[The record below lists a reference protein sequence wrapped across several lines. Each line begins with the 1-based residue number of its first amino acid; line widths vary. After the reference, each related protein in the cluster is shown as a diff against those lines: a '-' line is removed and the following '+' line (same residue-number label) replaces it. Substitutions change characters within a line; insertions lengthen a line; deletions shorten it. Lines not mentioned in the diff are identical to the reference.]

1 MLNSISGVKE
11 VSLMKKL
18 FCAVI
23 CAISIGIQMFLLT
36 PDGFSQEFGYE
47 FNNVIYEQPA
57 YYQIKKNNLLNAR
70 NDILNLDEWNN
81 KLWDKIN
88 LNFYY
93 DILRLNTQFRPTLF
107 FSEWDSNKTHF
118 YTDEIYLDAHFGKS
132 LFLYAGKRNF
142 VEGVAFGLHP
152 TDFLGQ
158 FKKVDLAL
166 REEERRVQREGNWLV
181 GGDTFFK
188 NITFSAIYAPHL
200 GTFQDEQNR
209 VLLKGRALFEPI
221 NTDVALY
228 LYYGDIPGL
237 GMDVSSTVSKNLVL
251 FTESALRRGSQRWTI
266 TQTSMATDTAP
277 AMFKFNP
284 PDKDKVYAQAVV
296 GGSYTFGDG
305 TNLILEYIYNGD
317 GYSGSGWNQFTDYAR
332 YYNGAYNSNYFRD
345 LAEVSLGRG
354 TSILQFGEMR
364 KNYAF
369 LRLSNN
375 TSITDLDGQLVVTAN
390 LNDGSW
396 LGYLS
401 IDYSITKSLIAG
413 IYGMVTFG
421 KKDTE
426 YGMQYANTVGLL
438 IRYFFTIPNVFKS
451 TEKKQARLNEQQS
464 GVPKTNGKEMK

>member
-1 MLNSISGVKE
+1 MKLSFYAFISGMLIG
-11 VSLMKKL
+11 SLVFPL
-18 FCAVI
+18 V
-23 CAISIGIQMFLLT
+23 QN
-36 PDGFSQEFGYE
+36 GFSQEFGYE
-47 FNNVIYEQPA
+47 FNNVIYEQPG
-57 YYQIKKNNLLNAR
+57 YYRIKKNNLLNAR
-70 NDILNLDEWNN
+70 NDILELDQWTN
-81 KLWDKIN
+81 KTWDKIN

-93 DILRLNTQFRPTLF
+93 DILRLNTQFRPTLL
-107 FSEWDSNKTHF
+107 FSDSNPNTHF
-118 YTDEIYLDAHFGKS
+118 YTDEIYLDAHFWKS

-142 VEGVAFGLHP
+142 VEGVAFGFHP

-158 FKKVDLAL
+158 FKKVDFAL

-209 VLLKGRALFEPI
+209 VLLKGRALVESI

-237 GMDVSSTVSKNLVL
+237 GLDVSSTVSKNLVL

-266 TQTSMATDTAP
+266 TQNSMATATAP
-277 AMFKFNP
+277 ATYKFTG
-284 PDKDKVYAQAVV
+284 PDKDKVYAQVVV

-317 GYSGSGWNQFTDYAR
+317 GYSGSGWNQLTDFGR

-345 LAEVSLGRG
+345 LAKVNLGRG
-354 TSILQFGEMR
+354 TSIMQFGEMR

-369 LRLSNN
+369 LRMSNN
-375 TSITDLDGQLVVTAN
+375 TAIQNLDGQMVVTTN

-396 LGYLS
+396 FGYLS
-401 IDYSITKSLIAG
+401 IDYTITKNLIAG
-413 IYGMVTFG
+413 MYGLVNFG

-426 YGMQYANTVGLL
+426 FGMQYANTVGLL
-438 IRYFFTIPNVFKS
+438 IRYYFTIPNIFKS
-451 TEKKQARLNEQQS
+451 EKKGQAGLNPQQS
-464 GVPKTNGKEMK
+464 KVALKNEKEVK

>member
-1 MLNSISGVKE
+1 
-11 VSLMKKL
+11 MKRL
-18 FCAVI
+18 I
-23 CAISIGIQMFLLT
+23 CAATLAVLIGSLMFLLT

-57 YYQIKKNNLLNAR
+57 YYRIKKNNLLNPR
-70 NDILNLDEWNN
+70 NDLLELEQWTN

-93 DILRLNTQFRPTLF
+93 DILRLNTQFRPTLLL
-107 FSEWDSNKTHF
+107 SDSNPNTHF

-132 LFLYAGKRNF
+132 LFLYSGKRNF
-142 VEGVAFGLHP
+142 VEGVAFGFHP

-158 FKKVDLAL
+158 LKKVDYAL

-209 VLLKGRALFEPI
+209 VLLKGRALFESI
-221 NTDVALY
+221 NTDAALY

-237 GMDVSSTVSKNLVL
+237 GLDVSSTVSKNLVL

-266 TQTSMATDTAP
+266 TQTSLATDTAL
-277 AMFKFNP
+277 ATYGFTP
-284 PDKDKVYAQAVV
+284 PDKDKVYAQVVV
-296 GGSYTFGDG
+296 GGNYTFGDG

-317 GYSGSGWNQFTDYAR
+317 GYSGSGWNQLTDFAR
-332 YYNGAYNSNYFRD
+332 YYNGAYNSNYFRKD
-345 LAEVSLGRG
+345 AKENLARG
-354 TSILQFGEMR
+354 TSIMQFGEMR

-369 LRLSNN
+369 VRMSNN
-375 TSITDLDGQLVVTAN
+375 TAIKDVDGQLVVTTS

-396 LGYLS
+396 FGYLS
-401 IDYSITKSLIAG
+401 IDYTISKNLIAG
-413 IYGMVTFG
+413 IYGLVNFG

-451 TEKKQARLNEQQS
+451 EKKGQAGLNPQQS
-464 GVPKTNGKEMK
+464 KVALTNEKEIK